1 MAGRTVMVKDINS
14 GGLSST
20 PTILGDSSIG
30 NTLYFS
36 ATDGTDGRELWKT
49 DGTSSGTVLVKD
61 INSGAGSSLPS
72 AFVVFNNTLFFR
84 ADDGINGFELWES
97 DGN

>member
-1 MAGRTVMVKDINS
+1 MVKDIDSGSGDGNPDHLMAVGNLLYFRANDGINGIELWKSDGSAAGTVMVKDINS

-36 ATDGTDGRELWKT
+36 ATDGTDGREFGKLT
-49 DGTSSGTVLVKD
+49 EPPQ
-61 INSGAGSSLPS
+61 AQ
-72 AFVVFNNTLFFR
+72 F
-84 ADDGINGFELWES
+84 
-97 DGN
+97 